1 MSMKAKS
8 DLRKT
13 SEKSWEVADIFRR
26 HIGDYLKIYK
36 MPPEHYKVVYDILN
50 CRSAYLGGRIERCDH
65 CNSERVLYNSCRNRH
80 CPKCQT
86 ITKERWL
93 RAREAELLPVK
104 YFHNVFTL
112 PHTLNPLILCNKKVM
127 LDFLFKAAT
136 ETLLQFGRNPDNGLG
151 GKLGIIAILHTWTQ
165 TLMDHFHLHCLV
177 PGGALS
183 KDGRKW
189 SDCDNEFL
197 FPVKALSKVFR
208 GKLISYLETA
218 FLKNQLKFP
227 GNTGGLKSQK
237 GFKKLVNQLWSKSW
251 VVYTKKAINRPEWVL
266 NYLGRYTHRIAISN
280 HRICGFSNGQ
290 VTFTVK
296 NRKRNTTERVTLD
309 AVEFIRR
316 FLLHVVPKRFV
327 RIRHYGFLA
336 NRYKRKN
343 ISICRTNLGLSP
355 EAPSVDKKTV
365 SEIMRELTGI
375 DLTRCPCCKTGKMKL
390 FHEIPEGA
398 GVSAFF
404 IIQEARNKAGPQQ
417 TAPAIGP

>member
-1 MSMKAKS
+1 MKPANDFRGS
-8 DLRKT
+8 ST
-13 SEKSWEVADIFRR
+13 ANHEIADIFRR
-26 HIGDYLKIYK
+26 HIGDYLKKYK

-65 CNSERVLYNSCRNRH
+65 CNSERIVYNSCRNRH

-112 PHTLNPLILCNKKVM
+112 PHTLNPLILCNKAIM
-127 LDFLFKAAT
+127 LGFLFKAAA
-136 ETLLQFGRNPDNGLG
+136 ETLIQFGHNPENGLC

-183 KDGRKW
+183 EDGRMW
-189 SDCDNEFL
+189 LDCRDQFL

-208 GKLISYLETA
+208 GKFISYLEDA
-218 FLKNQLKFP
+218 FEKNQLRFP
-227 GNTGGLKSQK
+227 GNTSGLKSPK
-237 GFKKLVNQLWSKSW
+237 GFRKLVNQLWSKNW
-251 VVYTKKAINRPEWVL
+251 VVYTKEPINRPEWVL
-266 NYLGRYTHRIAISN
+266 DYLGRYTHRIAISN

-296 NRKRNTTERVTLD
+296 NRKRKTTETLTLD

-316 FLLHVVPKRFV
+316 FLLHVVPKRFI
-327 RIRHYGFLA
+327 RIRHYGFMA
-336 NRYKRKN
+336 NRCKKKN
-343 ISICRTNLGLSP
+343 ISICRSLLGLRP
-355 EAPSVDKKTV
+355 EIPPVDKKTT
-365 SEIMRELTGI
+365 SEIMQELTGV
-375 DLTRCPCCKTGKMKL
+375 DLTRCPCCKTGRMKL

-404 IIQEARNKAGPQQ
+404 IIHAVRNRDGP
-417 TAPAIGP
+417 

>member
-1 MSMKAKS
+1 
-8 DLRKT
+8 
-13 SEKSWEVADIFRR
+13 
-26 HIGDYLKIYK
+26 
-36 MPPEHYKVVYDILN
+36 MPPEHHKVVYDILN

-65 CNSERVLYNSCRNRH
+65 CSSERVVYNSCRNRH

-112 PHTLNPLILCNKKVM
+112 PHTLNPLILCNKSI
-127 LDFLFKAAT
+127 LLGFLFKAAT

-151 GKLGIIAILHTWTQ
+151 GKLGIVSILHTWTQ

-183 KDGRKW
+183 EDGRKW
-189 SDCDNEFL
+189 LDCSDKFL

-208 GKLISYLETA
+208 GKFISYLEDA
-218 FLKNQLKFP
+218 FEKKQLKFP
-227 GNTGGLKSQK
+227 GNTGGLKNPK
-237 GFKKLVNQLWSKSW
+237 GFRKLVNQLWSKNW
-251 VVYTKKAINRPEWVL
+251 VVYTKEPINRPEWVL
-266 NYLGRYTHRIAISN
+266 DYLGRYTHRIAISN

-296 NRKRNTTERVTLD
+296 NRKRNTTETVTLD

-316 FLLHVVPKRFV
+316 FLLHVVPKRFI

-336 NRYKRKN
+336 NRYKKKN
-343 ISICRTNLGLSP
+343 ISICRTLLGLRP
-355 EAPSVDKKTV
+355 EVPTVDKKTV
-365 SEIMRELTGI
+365 SEIMQELTGI
-375 DLTRCPCCKTGKMKL
+375 DLTCCPCCKIGKMKL
-390 FHEIPEGA
+390 FHEIPEGS

-404 IIQEARNKAGPQQ
+404 IIHEVRNKDGP
-417 TAPAIGP
+417 